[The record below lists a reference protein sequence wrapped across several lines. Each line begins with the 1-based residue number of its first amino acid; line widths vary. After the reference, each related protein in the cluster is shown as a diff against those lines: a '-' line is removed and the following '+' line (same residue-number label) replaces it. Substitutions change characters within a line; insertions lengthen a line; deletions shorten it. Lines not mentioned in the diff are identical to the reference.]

1 MREHQTDTVIPSLVG
16 EDDRAPRWQQE
27 FPYHWDADTLVSR
40 RELLRFAVYTSG
52 TLFAATALLTVL
64 GAIRQV
70 RPPTF
75 PTKLIGR
82 IDQVAEGEAFYFTYP
97 GPQDQAMLLH
107 LPGGQFVAYSQ
118 KCTHLSCAVLYEPE
132 RSRLYCPCHDGVF
145 NPVTG
150 DAVAGPPRRRLP
162 RVLLQREADR
172 IFAVGLMP

>member
-1 MREHQTDTVIPSLVG
+1 MREQQTEPMILSSEVE
-16 EDDRAPRWQQE
+16 EDQLPRWQQE
-27 FPYHWDADTLVSR
+27 FPYHWDADALVSR
-40 RELLRFAVYTSG
+40 RELLRFTVYTSG

-64 GAIRQV
+64 GLIRQT

-75 PTKLIGR
+75 PTKLITR
-82 IDQVAEGEAFYFTYP
+82 LDQIAEGAAFYFSYP

-107 LPGGQFVAYSQ
+107 LPGGQLVAYSQ
-118 KCTHLSCAVLYEPE
+118 KCTHLSCAVFYEPE
-132 RSRLYCPCHDGVF
+132 RGRLYCPCHDGVF

-162 RVLLQREADR
+162 RIVLRREADQ